1 MKALLKKLLFPDSPA
16 RIALF
21 AWTLGTVGTYLLFS
35 FVFFCDRLGFLTWEG
50 HVARNWYLAVLGI
63 GLLALILFLNCLR
76 LWGAPFVKAR
86 RFRPLLRVIP
96 ALLTSGA
103 GLFCCGAALPV
114 LHINV
119 CLHGGRCNAAPLIPT
134 PIPLAPE
141 QWIFLFLAGCVLLF
155 AGYFLL
161 TQALAAGEGKK
172 LRQLFGK
179 GTLTLWGMA
188 LVFHFIFLG
197 FALRQSARVSELET
211 ALEHHFGRPLTAAS
225 LAELYASSGKVDGAF
240 WKEAGRICKSLPSK
254 LTIGGRTLWWNY
266 DLPERPGK
274 EFKAACEEFS
284 RRNASAI
291 SGFEKCFDAP
301 PPLPE
306 RAFPSGD
313 LGSVLLPELWPIR
326 HFLLLESG
334 RVRMA
339 LERKDI
345 DTAWKC
351 YRRLINAKAPLRR
364 DPNLFSVLVWN
375 FAGNAQ
381 LDCIEWMLES
391 KLLSDAR
398 LWQLRTDL
406 TELAR
411 TVPELHR
418 SALYHEAV
426 VSCDLLLG
434 LETGR
439 FEGCSIAF
447 APYRWFFP
455 MVWYLAAKD
464 KGRIFAAFHQPD
476 FVAVGAA
483 LPKLHLLNFMRIPE
497 LSRAGWIFHDLT
509 ARILGMQVLLLRAEA
524 YRRTH
529 GSFPATM
536 SDLPID
542 PYTKKT
548 LVYRVGEASVPE
560 SFERENGTH
569 CGTETGTVSVRAV
582 TVSSPR
588 KAGYL
593 PWQNRDRTL
602 AKLRVPAE

>member
-1 MKALLKKLLFPDSPA
+1 MKTLLRKLFCPASPA
-16 RIALF
+16 RAALF
-21 AWTLGTVGTYLLFS
+21 AWTLGTVGVYLLLT
-35 FVFFCDRLGFLTWEG
+35 FVFFCDRLGFLTWGG
-50 HVARNWYLAVLGI
+50 HVAGNWYLAVLGI
-63 GLLALILFLNCLR
+63 GLLALILFLNGLR
-76 LWGAPFVKAR
+76 LWGTPLWKER
-86 RFRPLLRVIP
+86 RFRPLLWLIP
-96 ALLTSGA
+96 VLLTSGA

-141 QWIFLFLAGCVLLF
+141 QWIFLFLAGCVLLL

-161 TQALAAGEGKK
+161 AYALGAGEGKK
-172 LRQLFGK
+172 LLQLFGK
-179 GTLTLWGMA
+179 GTLALWGIA

-197 FALRQSARVSELET
+197 FALRESCRVSKLEA
-211 ALEHHFGRPLTAAS
+211 ALERHFGRSLTAAA
-225 LAELYASSGKVDGAF
+225 LAELYASSGKPDGAF
-240 WKEAGRICKSLPSK
+240 WKEADRICKSLSSK
-254 LTIGGRTLWWNY
+254 LTVGGKTLWWNY

-274 EFKAACEEFS
+274 EFKAAYEEFS

-291 SGFEKCFDAP
+291 VNFEKCFDAP
-301 PPLPE
+301 APLPE

-313 LGSVLLPELWPIR
+313 LGSVELPELWPVR

-334 RVRMA
+334 RVRAA
-339 LERKDI
+339 LERRDI

-351 YRRLINAKAPLRR
+351 YRRLNNAGAPLRN
-364 DPNLFSVLVWN
+364 DPFLFSALVWT
-375 FAGNAQ
+375 FAGNTQ
-381 LDCIEWMLES
+381 LDCIEKMLES
-391 KLLSDAR
+391 RLLSDAR

-464 KGRIFAAFHQPD
+464 KGRIFAAFRQPD
-476 FVAVGAA
+476 FVAVGAT
-483 LPKLHLLNFMRIPE
+483 LPKLHLLNFMRLPE

-536 SDLPID
+536 SGLPVD
-542 PYTKKT
+542 PCTKKT
-548 LVYRVGEASVPE
+548 LVYRVGNASVPE
-560 SFERENGTH
+560 SFEEESCENYIIATR
-569 CGTETGTVSVRAV
+569 TVSVRAV
-582 TVSSPR
+582 TVRSPR
-588 KAGYL
+588 VPGYL
-593 PWQNRDRTL
+593 PWQDRDRTL
-602 AKLRVPAE
+602 AKLRVPAK